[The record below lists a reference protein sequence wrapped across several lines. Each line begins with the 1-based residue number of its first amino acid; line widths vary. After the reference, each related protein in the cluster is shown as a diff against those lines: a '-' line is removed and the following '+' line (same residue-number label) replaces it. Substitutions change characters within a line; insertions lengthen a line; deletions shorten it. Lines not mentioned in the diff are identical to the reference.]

1 MSASARTTTA
11 ALPNASTLRVTAAF
25 IALYAAVTL
34 ALLPFAREPGPE
46 MPGFNAAFAA
56 GVFVAE
62 LATSFLLLIR
72 FRQTLKASVL
82 LLANAYLFSALMAIA
97 YLLAYPGAVATG
109 RPLMGAE
116 QTISWIYNGWI
127 LGFALL
133 ALAAIAV
140 EIGFGNA
147 KLAGARPRTIAALSS
162 ALVLLL
168 TVALVIAATVIGDRL
183 PMLSAKG
190 AWTPLNAA
198 ANFFG
203 VFLFAAATIV
213 ILIALRTRSDL
224 FLWLALALAAIAFG
238 NALLALGG
246 GRYTVGWY
254 ACRLSWAA
262 SSCVLLLY
270 FMAQFVRQHGLLV
283 RTTDDLEERTRE
295 RDRIWNVSED
305 LLGVSTFEGY
315 FISMNPAWTK
325 VLGWS
330 EDEIRAMHV
339 SALRHPDDA
348 PHSLAG
354 RARLAEG
361 VPTVRMENRLRH
373 KDGSWRWIAWTMTA
387 DEGLIYVAGR
397 HVTAERQA
405 QEALRKAEADAAHS
419 QKMEALGQLT
429 GGVAHDFNNLLM
441 VVSGFIPRVKKA
453 VSHDAKAVQAAGAI
467 EMAAQR
473 GAALTRQLLSFSRRQ
488 PINPMVLEI
497 GPCIDTLRPLLT
509 GTVGPLVGLQV
520 EVAPDLWPVKVD
532 ANEFELA
539 LLNLILNARD
549 AVAQAGTVAIFAR
562 NVRLQPGQTPENL
575 TGEFVAVTVPD
586 TGHGIPADILPKVF
600 DPFFTTKQMNKG
612 TGLGLSQVHGFTHQS
627 GGTALIDSTPGK
639 GTNVVLYLPRTD
651 ALPVQATPETVQPAP
666 GGTALLVEDNADV
679 AEVGREMLMQLGYA
693 VDIASNADRA
703 LEMIGRRSF
712 DLVMSDIVMP
722 GSMNGIELART
733 IRKRRP
739 GQPIMLVTGY
749 AATVGN
755 AAAEFVVLRKPYRF
769 EELRQS
775 IVKVTAGRLPA

>member
-1 MSASARTTTA
+1 MT
-11 ALPNASTLRVTAAF
+11 VVF

-62 LATSFLLLIR
+62 LATSFLLFIR
-72 FRQTLKASVL
+72 FRQTLKAAVL

-97 YLLAYPGAVATG
+97 YLFAYPGAVAAG
-109 RPLMGAE
+109 RPLIGAG

-127 LGFALL
+127 LVFALL
-133 ALAAIAV
+133 ALAAIGAEV
-140 EIGFGNA
+140 GTGNA
-147 KLAGARPRTIAALSS
+147 KLAGSRPRTIAVLSS
-162 ALVLLL
+162 AMVLVLA
-168 TVALVIAATVIGDRL
+168 VALVAAVTLIGDRL
-183 PMLSAKG
+183 PMLSAQG
-190 AWTPLNAA
+190 AWTSLNAA
-198 ANFFG
+198 LNYFG
-203 VFLFAAATIV
+203 VFLFAAATAA
-213 ILIALRTRSDL
+213 ILMALRTRSDL

-238 NALLALGG
+238 NLLSALGG

-330 EDEIRAMHV
+330 EDEIPAMHV
-339 SALRHPDDA
+339 SVLRHPDDA
-348 PHSLAG
+348 PHSVAG
-354 RARLAEG
+354 RARLAQG
-361 VPTVRMENRLRH
+361 VPTVRMENRIRH
-373 KDGSWRWIAWTMTA
+373 KDGTWRWIAWTMTA

-405 QEALRKAEADAAHS
+405 QEALRQAEADAARN

-453 VSHDAKAVQAAGAI
+453 VGHDPKAVQAAGAI

-488 PINPMVLEI
+488 PINPMVVEL
-497 GPCIDTLRPLLT
+497 GPCVGTLRPLLA
-509 GTVGPLVGLQV
+509 GTLGPLVDLQV
-520 EVAPDLWPVKVD
+520 EMPSGLWPVKID

-549 AVAQAGTVAIFAR
+549 AVEQSGTVVISAR
-562 NVRLQPGQTPENL
+562 NVRLRPGETPENL
-575 TGEFVAVTVPD
+575 SGEFVAVTVAD
-586 TGHGIPADILPKVF
+586 TGNGIAPDILPKVF
-600 DPFFTTKQMNKG
+600 DPFFTTKQTNKG

-627 GGTALIDSTPGK
+627 GGTALIDSAPGK
-639 GTNVVLYLPRTD
+639 GTRVVLYLPRTE
-651 ALPVQATPETVQPAP
+651 ALPERTTPETVQPAP

-679 AEVGREMLMQLGYA
+679 AEVGREMLMQLGYEVEVA
-693 VDIASNADRA
+693 GNAERA
-703 LEMIGRRSF
+703 LEMLDGRSF
-712 DLVMSDIVMP
+712 DLVLSDIVMP
-722 GSMNGIELART
+722 GAMNGIELARA
-733 IRKRRP
+733 IRKRWP
-739 GQPIMLVTGY
+739 GQPIVLVTGY
-749 AATVGN
+749 AAALGKATQ
-755 AAAEFVVLRKPYRF
+755 EFIVLRKPYRF

-775 IVKVTAGRLPA
+775 IVKVSAGRPPA